1 MRNITFRNIW
11 YSWKYVQKLNEN
23 EDIQKNWV
31 GKISSGSWQRLPA
44 RTLPHPRRANFV
56 HVWNL
61 RNIFMLKLLFFC
73 IVDHITDYVLRL
85 LFANLPLHLHGLFCA
100 LASQHRL
107 DLLLSVPKRKCMDK
121 TMSLIF
127 LFIYSEFQTVIRKN
141 GNSSWLAIR
150 RRTPLPP
157 LSNSTFSSFFYPIF
171 FFFN

>member
-1 MRNITFRNIW
+1 MCEILLLRISDIPENIFR
-11 YSWKYVQKLNEN
+11 KLNEN
-23 EDIQKNWV
+23 EDIHKNWA

-61 RNIFMLKLLFFC
+61 RNIYLLLKLFFSALLIILC
-73 IVDHITDYVLRL
+73 FVDDITDYVLRL

-121 TMSLIF
+121 TKSLIL
-127 LFIYSEFQTVIRKN
+127 LFIYSEFQTVIIKN
-141 GNSSWLAIR
+141 GNSPWLTIR
-150 RRTPLPP
+150 CRTPLPP
-157 LSNSTFSSFFYPIF
+157 SI
-171 FFFN
+171 